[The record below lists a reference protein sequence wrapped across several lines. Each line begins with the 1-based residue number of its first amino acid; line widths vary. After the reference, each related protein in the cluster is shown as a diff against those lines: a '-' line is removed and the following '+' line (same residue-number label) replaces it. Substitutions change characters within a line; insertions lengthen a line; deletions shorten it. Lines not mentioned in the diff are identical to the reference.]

1 MALTGAA
8 DRPPRSKF
16 TRRKMLLSA
25 AAAIPLPALASWP
38 EKPIRVIVPYAAGS
52 LGDTLARVLAD
63 AVRSTLGPV
72 VVENKAGAGGNI
84 GVDAVVQAPSDG
96 YTFLFAPTNNFVIN
110 QYLYKQMRYDPLA
123 ALDAVTVVA
132 DVPTVV
138 FVNSQTKSKTFA
150 DFTRNAKANTG
161 KWNYGSS
168 GAGTML
174 HLSGE
179 LINRAH
185 GLGLTHVAF
194 KGSPEVMN
202 ALLSDQVQMYV
213 VGAAVGAAHVKSGR
227 LHALAV
233 SGGHRVPLLPDTPTF
248 EEAGLGDIKAG
259 NWWAIGAPRKTPA
272 DVVSR
277 FQAAVREALAQPAIQ
292 ARMQELGVNAVGSTP
307 QATALRFDQEARFW
321 KDALKD
327 MNISVL

>member
-1 MALTGAA
+1 L
-8 DRPPRSKF
+8 KL
-16 TRRKMLLSA
+16 TRRKVLLSA
-25 AAAIPLPALASWP
+25 AAAIPFPALASSWP
-38 EKPIRVIVPYAAGS
+38 DKPVRVVVPYAAGS

-63 AVRSTLGPV
+63 AVRGTLGSMV
-72 VVENKAGAGGNI
+72 VDNKVGAGGNI
-84 GVDAVVQAPSDG
+84 GVDAVVQAPADG

-110 QYLYKQMRYDPLA
+110 QYLYKKMRYDPLTA
-123 ALDAVTVVA
+123 IEPVTIVA

-138 FVNSQTKSKTFA
+138 FVNSQTNSRTFPE
-150 DFTRNAKANTG
+150 FVRNAKAKAG

-179 LINRAH
+179 LINRAY

-227 LHALAV
+227 LHAIAV
-233 SGGHRVPLLPDTPTF
+233 SGDQRLALLPDTPTF
-248 EEAGLGDIKAG
+248 EQAGLGNIKAG
-259 NWWAIGAPRKTPA
+259 NWWAIGAPQKTPA
-272 DVVSR
+272 EVVNR
-277 FQAAVREALAQPAIQ
+277 FHAAVREAFAQPAVQ
-292 ARMQELGVNAVGSTP
+292 ARMQELGVSPVASTP

-321 KDALKD
+321 KGALKD
-327 MNISVL
+327 MNISVT